1 MQMQSVDAAGKVARR
16 LHNKMMGKRYIEI
29 FEVSSAIACGTISP
43 CHLLCQCTGDEVA
56 TALAEGSSRGYR
68 GGGGGGGGYRRGG
81 GGGRQRYNSGSGAI
95 VKARGLPYS
104 TTDSELADFFE
115 EYDVRP
121 VTVYSCFIEYYM
133 HAYFTEMCM
142 SISTTVLY
150 ISHIQSNA
158 QLCLLSGCIIAM

>member
-29 FEVSSAIACGTISP
+29 FEVSSAIASGTISP
-43 CHLLCQCTGDEVA
+43 CHMLCQCTGDEVA
-56 TALAEGSSRGYR
+56 TALAEGSSRGSYR
-68 GGGGGGGGYRRGG
+68 GGGGGGGYRRGGGGG

-121 VTVYSCFIEYYM
+121 VTLYSSCMHTYLNLYRDVY
-133 HAYFTEMCM
+133 AYKYNC
-142 SISTTVLY
+142 TVY
-150 ISHIQSNA
+150 RPCTI
-158 QLCLLSGCIIAM
+158 